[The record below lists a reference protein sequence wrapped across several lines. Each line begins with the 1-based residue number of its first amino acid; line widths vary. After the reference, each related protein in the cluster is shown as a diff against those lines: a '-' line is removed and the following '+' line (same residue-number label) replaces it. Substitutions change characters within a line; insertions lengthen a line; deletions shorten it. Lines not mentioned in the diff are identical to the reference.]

1 MKSAKEMTNY
11 ELARYMDYSILK
23 PEFTEEK
30 VAQLAK
36 WGVDHKVRCIAVNPC
51 WMDLCIPLCE
61 GSDSTVAPAVDFP
74 FGNGTTAMRVA
85 QIEDIAKRP
94 EVIELDVVMNFG
106 LLRSGK
112 DEEVIKDLTACAKA
126 AHAHN
131 IVIKVILETDALSE
145 EEIRRGCE
153 CVIAAGCDYIKTS
166 TGFLTGRTLR
176 GAANDVVE
184 IVIDQNRGRVKVKG
198 SGCVRTR
205 EHFMEL
211 IDLGVDRIGL
221 SYSSAP
227 VVFGLEERL

>member
-36 WGVDHKVRCIAVNPC
+36 WGVEHKVRCIAVNPC

-61 GSDSTVAPAVDFP
+61 GSESTVAPAVDFP

-166 TGFLTGRTLR
+166 TGFSTGGATVEDVALMR
-176 GAANDVVE
+176 GVVGDE
-184 IVIDQNRGRVKVKG
+184 
-198 SGCVRTR
+198 
-205 EHFMEL
+205 
-211 IDLGVDRIGL
+211 LGVKASGGIRSREAAEAMIAAGATRIGA
-221 SYSSAP
+221 SSSKKIIE
-227 VVFGLEERL
+227 G